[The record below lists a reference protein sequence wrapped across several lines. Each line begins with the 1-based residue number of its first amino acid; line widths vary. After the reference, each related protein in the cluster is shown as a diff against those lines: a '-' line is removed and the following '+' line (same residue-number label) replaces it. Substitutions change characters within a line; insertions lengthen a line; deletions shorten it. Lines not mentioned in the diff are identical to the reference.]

1 MPSRGRRRWVEV
13 VEVDVVEVEVE
24 VEVELR
30 GRMCVWVRV
39 CVRVCVCGVCVWGM
53 PQDVSRARSSKN
65 GSLKR
70 DAGMLVGFCF
80 GASPCLD
87 LPRSFVFTY
96 FAWSIQMLS

>member
-1 MPSRGRRRWVEV
+1 MPSPGRRRWVEV
-13 VEVDVVEVEVE
+13 VEVDVVEVEAE

-30 GRMCVWVRV
+30 GRMCV
-39 CVRVCVCGVCVWGM
+39 CSCVCVCVVCVGGM

-70 DAGMLVGFCF
+70 DAGMPVGFCF

>member
-13 VEVDVVEVEVE
+13 VEVDVFEVEAE

-30 GRMCVWVRV
+30 GRMCVF
-39 CVRVCVCGVCVWGM
+39 VCVCVCVVCVGGM

-87 LPRSFVFTY
+87 LPRAFVFTY
-96 FAWSIQMLS
+96 FVSSIQMLS

>member
-1 MPSRGRRRWVEV
+1 
-13 VEVDVVEVEVE
+13 
-24 VEVELR
+24 
-30 GRMCVWVRV
+30 MCVRV
-39 CVRVCVCGVCVWGM
+39 CVRVCGVCVWGGM

>member
-30 GRMCVWVRV
+30 GRMCV
-39 CVRVCVCGVCVWGM
+39 CVRVCAVCVGGM

-65 GSLKR
+65 GFLKR
-70 DAGMLVGFCF
+70 DAGMPVGFCF

-87 LPRSFVFTY
+87 LPRAFVFTY
-96 FAWSIQMLS
+96 FVSSIQMLS

>member
-1 MPSRGRRRWVEV
+1 
-13 VEVDVVEVEVE
+13 
-24 VEVELR
+24 
-30 GRMCVWVRV
+30 
-39 CVRVCVCGVCVWGM
+39 VCVCVCVFVCVCVCVVCVGGM

>member
-30 GRMCVWVRV
+30 GRMCV
-39 CVRVCVCGVCVWGM
+39 CVCVCVWGM

-65 GSLKR
+65 GFLKR
-70 DAGMLVGFCF
+70 DAGMPVGFCF

-87 LPRSFVFTY
+87 LPRAFVFTY
-96 FAWSIQMLS
+96 FASSIQMLS

>member
-1 MPSRGRRRWVEV
+1 MPSPGRRRWVEV
-13 VEVDVVEVEVE
+13 VEVDVVEVEAE

-30 GRMCVWVRV
+30 GRMCVF
-39 CVRVCVCGVCVWGM
+39 VCVCVCVVCVGGM

-70 DAGMLVGFCF
+70 DAGMPVGFCF

-87 LPRSFVFTY
+87 LPRAFVFTY
-96 FAWSIQMLS
+96 FVSSIQMLS

>member
-1 MPSRGRRRWVEV
+1 MPSPGRRRWVDV
-13 VEVDVVEVEVE
+13 VEVDVVEVEAE

-30 GRMCVWVRV
+30 GMMCVF
-39 CVRVCVCGVCVWGM
+39 VCVCVCVVCVGGM

>member
-30 GRMCVWVRV
+30 GRMCV
-39 CVRVCVCGVCVWGM
+39 CVRVCVGCVGGM

-65 GSLKR
+65 GPLKR
-70 DAGMLVGFCF
+70 DAGMPVGFCF

-87 LPRSFVFTY
+87 LPRAFVFTY
-96 FAWSIQMLS
+96 FVSSIQMLS

>member
-24 VEVELR
+24 VEVGLR
-30 GRMCVWVRV
+30 GRMCVRV
-39 CVRVCVCGVCVWGM
+39 CGAGVGGM
-53 PQDVSRARSSKN
+53 PRVVSRARSSKN

-70 DAGMLVGFCF
+70 DAGMPVGFCV

-87 LPRSFVFTY
+87 LPRAFVFTY
-96 FAWSIQMLS
+96 FVSSIQMLS

>member
-1 MPSRGRRRWVEV
+1 MPSPGRRRWVEV
-13 VEVDVVEVEVE
+13 VEVDVVEVEAE

-30 GRMCVWVRV
+30 GRMCV
-39 CVRVCVCGVCVWGM
+39 CSCVCVCVVCVGGM
-53 PQDVSRARSSKN
+53 PQDVSRARYSKN

-80 GASPCLD
+80 GASHCLD

>member
-1 MPSRGRRRWVEV
+1 MPSPGRRRWVEV
-13 VEVDVVEVEVE
+13 VEVDVVEVEAE

-30 GRMCVWVRV
+30 GRMCVF
-39 CVRVCVCGVCVWGM
+39 VCVCVCVVCVGGM

-70 DAGMLVGFCF
+70 DAGMPVGFCF

-87 LPRSFVFTY
+87 LPRAFVFTY
-96 FAWSIQMLS
+96 FASSIQMLS

>member
-1 MPSRGRRRWVEV
+1 MPSPGRRRWVEV
-13 VEVDVVEVEVE
+13 VEVDVVEVEAE

-30 GRMCVWVRV
+30 GRMWV
-39 CVRVCVCGVCVWGM
+39 CVFVCVCVCVVCVGGM

>member
-1 MPSRGRRRWVEV
+1 MPSPGRRRWVEV
-13 VEVDVVEVEVE
+13 VEVDVVEVEAE

-30 GRMCVWVRV
+30 GRMCV
-39 CVRVCVCGVCVWGM
+39 CSCVCAC
-53 PQDVSRARSSKN
+53 VSRARSSKN

-87 LPRSFVFTY
+87 LPRAFVFTY
-96 FAWSIQMLS
+96 FVSSIQMLS

>member
-30 GRMCVWVRV
+30 GRV
-39 CVRVCVCGVCVWGM
+39 CVCVCVCACVCGVCVWGM

-65 GSLKR
+65 GFLKR
-70 DAGMLVGFCF
+70 DAGMPVGFCF

-87 LPRSFVFTY
+87 LPRAFVFTY
-96 FAWSIQMLS
+96 FVSSIQMLS

>member
-30 GRMCVWVRV
+30 GRMCVCV
-39 CVRVCVCGVCVWGM
+39 CACVCACVCGVCVWGM